1 MPTPHWKER
10 IDALLVEEINKLIL
24 KEVELP
30 IGVMAT
36 VMGVDTDS
44 EGEKAQVAISVYP
57 ITRASDALIIFKKM
71 TGRLQYLLNRQLKME
86 YVPEIFFTLDYSNER
101 ASFTEELLEKIS
113 KEDPHE

>member
-24 KEVELP
+24 KEIELP

-44 EGEKAQVAISVYP
+44 EGEKSKVAISVYP
-57 ITRASDALIIFKKM
+57 INRANDALIIFKKM

-86 YVPEIFFTLDYSNER
+86 HVPEIFFSLDFSNEQ
-101 ASFTEELLEKIS
+101 ASYTEKLLEKIS
-113 KEDPHE
+113 KEEPHE